1 MAKKQ
6 KLDLEKLAKKAEKEA
21 KDLLEKD
28 SFSAIAAITESVGEV
43 PLGSFITT
51 TGTTISVDSSVIVK
65 DDPMY
70 EMIKRIVKEV
80 LFEEKVLI
88 SISGKVKEYNPTSI
102 AISKLDQDVKK
113 VVIESEP
120 DPVNILEELEKI
132 R

>member
-28 SFSAIAAITESVGEV
+28 SFSAIAESVGEV

-51 TGTTISVDSSVIVK
+51 TGIAISVDSSVIVK

-80 LFEEKVLI
+80 LFEEKVLV
-88 SISGKVKEYNPTSI
+88 SISGKAKEYNPTSI
-102 AISKLDQDVKK
+102 AISKLDQNVKN
-113 VVIESEP
+113 VVVESSKEP
-120 DPVNILEELEKI
+120 EMVNILEELEKI